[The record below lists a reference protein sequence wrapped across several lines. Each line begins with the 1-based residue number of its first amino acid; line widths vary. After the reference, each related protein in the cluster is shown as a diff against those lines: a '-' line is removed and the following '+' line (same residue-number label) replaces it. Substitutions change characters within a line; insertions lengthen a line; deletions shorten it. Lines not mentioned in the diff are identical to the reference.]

1 MKNNKKNHSFSIF
14 FSKKF
19 NNQLEIEKE
28 RQKMFK
34 EFKEMQDNL
43 YSMNKKSLNILSTS
57 EVNQKN
63 EAPLDVFLKRLSR
76 SSIS

>member
-1 MKNNKKNHSFSIF
+1 MKM
-14 FSKKF
+14 
-19 NNQLEIEKE
+19 EIEKE
-28 RQKMFK
+28 RQKMIK

-43 YSMNKKSLNILSTS
+43 YCKRSYFIYAILAMNKKSLNIPSTS
-57 EVNQKN
+57 EVNQNN

>member
-1 MKNNKKNHSFSIF
+1 MK
-14 FSKKF
+14 
-19 NNQLEIEKE
+19 LEIEKE

-57 EVNQKN
+57 EFNQKN

>member
-1 MKNNKKNHSFSIF
+1 MK
-14 FSKKF
+14 
-19 NNQLEIEKE
+19 LEIEKE

-43 YSMNKKSLNILSTS
+43 YSMNKKSLNILTTS

>member
-1 MKNNKKNHSFSIF
+1 MK
-14 FSKKF
+14 
-19 NNQLEIEKE
+19 LEIEKE